1 MASNDACREEESLM
15 SSSHHSVDDD
25 VEEEEEEAAVP
36 MAEKRKEEEEEEEA
50 DEDEEKQW
58 DGVLAAAFVEK
69 VRGGGALDPAFF
81 GKLREK
87 YVKSAVEALDEAV
100 AMEKEVRFFF
110 PLARTNTCSAQSCTE
125 TRGSRSNGSVTSTRR
140 GVPMRSWR
148 SVCSTRSTTS

>member
-1 MASNDACREEESLM
+1 M

-25 VEEEEEEAAVP
+25 VEEEEAAP
-36 MAEKRKEEEEEEEA
+36 MAEKRKEEEAEA

-58 DGVLAAAFVEK
+58 DGVLDAAFVEK

-87 YVKSAVEALDEAV
+87 YVKSAVEALDDAV
-100 AMEKEVRFFF
+100 AMEKEVRFF
-110 PLARTNTCSAQSCTE
+110 PLTRSLARTNTCSAQSYTE